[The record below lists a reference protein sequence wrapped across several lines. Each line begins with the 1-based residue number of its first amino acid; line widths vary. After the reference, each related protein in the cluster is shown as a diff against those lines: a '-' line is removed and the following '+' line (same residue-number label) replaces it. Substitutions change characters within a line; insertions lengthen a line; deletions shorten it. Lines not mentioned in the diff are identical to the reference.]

1 MINFLHTYHPSSIL
15 VSFGPIDI
23 HWYGLLIVWGIIFAI
38 ALTFKLASYYNIKKE
53 TIVDLAFWLIISGVI
68 GARIYFI
75 FLELPY
81 YLVYPLDMFKPWQGG
96 LAIHGAIIGGALA
109 LWLYARKYKLN
120 FWLLAS
126 LIVPG
131 LALAQA
137 IGRWGNYFN
146 QELFGYP
153 TNLAWS
159 VPIDLINRPF
169 AYLSEQYFHPVF
181 LYELLGN
188 LLIFIILIIIHLII
202 IRKVTSYELRVT
214 SYKLLVICYLICYSF
229 LRFFLEFWRIDETPV
244 IFNLRF
250 PQLISLIIIFL
261 SLIYLIYL
269 FFPNK
274 SSTKFNP

>member
-81 YLVYPLDMFKPWQGG
+81 YLKYPLNMFKPWQGG

-229 LRFFLEFWRIDETPV
+229 LRFFLEFWRIDETPI
-244 IFNLRF
+244 IFYLRF
-250 PQLISLIIIFL
+250 PQLISLIIILL

-269 FFPNK
+269 FLSNK
-274 SSTKFNP
+274 SAKFNP